1 MDDRALMTLM
11 DGQTRLKEEELRHF
25 LCQFLSTEWQ
35 KRSDQRNERAVIF
48 LFTSQ
53 LISELISIIITAVD
67 KIK

>member
-35 KRSDQRNERAVIF
+35 KRSDQRNEGCHFSFYVTTYFRIDF
-48 LFTSQ
+48 NNYYGCR
-53 LISELISIIITAVD
+53 
-67 KIK
+67 